1 MSLNCISLFINN
13 TIMTDKKAT
22 LLLVED
28 DMNLGFVVQDN
39 LKMSGY
45 KVVLATDGK
54 QGLKQFNEGKF
65 DMCLLDVMLPHK
77 DGFSLAEDIRKANA
91 EIPII
96 FLTAKSMTEDKI
108 KGFRSGGDDYITKPF
123 STEELLLRIE
133 AILKR
138 SKPGRSVQ
146 KDHFAIGNYS
156 FDASNY
162 TLKLGGTEQRL
173 TKKESEILKLLCAHI
188 NEVLPREL
196 VLNMIWGDDNYFNGR
211 SLDVFLSKIRKYLKD
226 DPSVSITNVHGV
238 GFRLQVA
245 S

>member
-1 MSLNCISLFINN
+1 MP
-13 TIMTDKKAT
+13 DQKAT
-22 LLLVED
+22 ILLVED

-45 KVVLATDGK
+45 KVVLSSDGK

-65 DMCLLDVMLPHK
+65 DLCLLDVMLPYK
-77 DGFSLAEDIRKANA
+77 DGFSLAEDIRKTNK

-138 SKPGRSVQ
+138 IKPAVEQ
-146 KDHFAIGNYS
+146 NKDVFTIGKYV
-156 FDASNY
+156 FDSSNY
-162 TLKLGGTEQRL
+162 NLKIDGNEQKL
-173 TKKESEILKLLCAHI
+173 TKKEAEILKLLCAHKG
-188 NEVLPREL
+188 EVLPREL

-211 SLDVFLSKIRKYLKD
+211 SLDVFLTKLRKYLKD
-226 DPSVSITNVHGV
+226 DEKVTITNVHGV
-238 GFRLQVA
+238 GFRLQDE
-245 S
+245 

>member
-1 MSLNCISLFINN
+1 M
-13 TIMTDKKAT
+13 IMAETKASV
-22 LLLVED
+22 LLVED

-39 LKMSGY
+39 LKMNGY

-54 QGLKQFNEGKF
+54 QGLKQFNDVHF
-65 DMCLLDVMLPHK
+65 DLCLLDVMLPHK
-77 DGFSLAEDIRKANA
+77 DGFSLAEDIRKVN
-91 EIPII
+91 ETVPII
-96 FLTAKSMTEDKI
+96 FLTAKSMTEDRI

-133 AILKR
+133 AVLKR
-138 SKPGRSVQ
+138 SLPGTKVAKDQFTIGEYTFDSV
-146 KDHFAIGNYS
+146 NYL
-156 FDASNY
+156 
-162 TLKLGGTEQRL
+162 LKRADQEQRL
-173 TKKESEILKLLCAHI
+173 TRKESEILKLLCAHM

-226 DPSVSITNVHGV
+226 DPDVSIINVHGV
-238 GFRLQVA
+238 GFRLQTTK